1 MPVKNEDAHYKKE
14 LQHRKDCAFLA
25 YHYLMECK
33 NKDRAELSADWDLH
47 SVSAS
52 RYNILSM
59 DEMRRPF
66 RETMSEFYRLSFIQ
80 ERHEIIAEI
89 AHYIHRSKLD
99 PVEFG
104 DWKKNFKH
112 SESFWWANNYAEKIG
127 DKGFLDFNFME
138 DMKNE

>member
-33 NKDRAELSADWDLH
+33 NKDRAELSADYSLH
-47 SVSAS
+47 SVAAR
-52 RYNILSM
+52 RYERLARN
-59 DEMRRPF
+59 EMRRPF
-66 RETMSEFYRLSFIQ
+66 RETMKEFYRLSFIG

-89 AHYIHRSKLD
+89 ANYIGRSKLD
-99 PVEFG
+99 QKEFG
-104 DWKKNFKH
+104 NWRKNFRH
-112 SESFWWANNYAEKIG
+112 SEAFWWANTYAEKIG

-138 DMKNE
+138 GMKND